1 MHDNERLRHE
11 QVGQVVTEIMR
22 LMQQHRD
29 LELQTLHRTQV
40 EQILDELNLPKD
52 LLDDAVIEL
61 RRKEALAKA
70 RRRRI
75 LLTAAATVVVLALLG
90 TAFWWTA
97 HRRAIIARITAE
109 QGRLTRQT
117 DDGGTLRLIRR
128 DGQEVVY
135 HVTLRNVPLHEQLSL
150 TCNWID
156 PSGRVFR
163 QNHWQTRLTDK
174 AIWMTSCKCQI
185 GAAVEPGTWQ
195 VDMLLGER
203 VLHSTT
209 FQVE

>member
-1 MHDNERLRHE
+1 MHNNERLRNE
-11 QVGQVVTEIMR
+11 QVGQVVAEIMR
-22 LMQQHRD
+22 LVQQRED

-52 LLDDAVIEL
+52 LLDDALVQL
-61 RRKEALAKA
+61 RRQEALAKE
-70 RRRRI
+70 RRRKI
-75 LLTAAATVVVLALLG
+75 LTTAAATLTVLALLG

-97 HRRAIIARITAE
+97 HRRAIFARITAE

-117 DDGGTLRLIRR
+117 DDGGNLHMIRR
-128 DGQEVVY
+128 DGQEVMY
-135 HVTLRNVPLHEQLSL
+135 HVTLRDVPLHEQLSL

-156 PSGRVFR
+156 PSGRVFH

-174 AIWMTSCKCQI
+174 AVWMTACKCQI
-185 GAAVEPGTWQ
+185 GAAAEPGTWK

-209 FQVE
+209 FKVE

>member
-1 MHDNERLRHE
+1 MGLVVTTWADYNPCERLGVTSSQDCACVSIGTRTPCTPTISETRAMHDNERLRHE

-135 HVTLRNVPLHEQLSL
+135 
-150 TCNWID
+150 
-156 PSGRVFR
+156 
-163 QNHWQTRLTDK
+163 
-174 AIWMTSCKCQI
+174 
-185 GAAVEPGTWQ
+185 
-195 VDMLLGER
+195 
-203 VLHSTT
+203 
-209 FQVE
+209 